1 MSHFTKRWCYYI
13 YWEKKNPQEETKKT
27 KKTKRKSKAKKGQR
41 SLLISKED
49 VTKFLG

>member
-13 YWEKKNPQEETKKT
+13 YWEKKNPKEETKK
-27 KKTKRKSKAKKGQR
+27 KKKSKAKKGQR
-41 SLLISKED
+41 SLLISTED